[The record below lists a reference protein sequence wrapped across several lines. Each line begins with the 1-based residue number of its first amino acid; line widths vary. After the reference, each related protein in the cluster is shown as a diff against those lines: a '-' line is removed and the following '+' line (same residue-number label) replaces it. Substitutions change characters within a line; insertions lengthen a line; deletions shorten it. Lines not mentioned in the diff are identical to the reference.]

1 MKCVSGGAELQS
13 RRTNRRSDRRRF
25 KVAALLLLCF
35 LFVACLLISHAGSE
49 DDPNHCRIIAL
60 CWSFSQ
66 KLLLIF
72 GLHQ

>member
-1 MKCVSGGAELQS
+1 MEVQGCSS
-13 RRTNRRSDRRRF
+13 
-25 KVAALLLLCF
+25 ALIVVY

-49 DDPNHCRIIAL
+49 DDPNHSRISAL
-60 CWSFSQ
+60 SWFFSQ